1 LNSNQVLS
9 ARGRKGL
16 RAAVVAAVA
25 AAIAL
30 TVFAPLGSAAPRD
43 PQPQVTLSPGTLTF
57 PDRPVGTRTE
67 AQAVTLTNT
76 GDAPLTISTFRLNGP
91 DAGDFGLGAL
101 CPVNPDQLQPGASC
115 TIYVSFTPDSPG
127 PKSATLA
134 IGDDAP
140 SSPQTVELTGFGDEA
155 SGGTPAAT
163 VSTETMGFGD
173 EIVDTRSYAQSVTVT
188 NSGTAPLTISTFRLT
203 GPDAVDF
210 AQGADCPVN
219 PDPLPVGSS
228 CMIYVS
234 FDPDSGGWKSA
245 NLVIGDDAPDHTQTV
260 ALSGRGSLGAA
271 EATVAPGAITF
282 ADRMVGTT
290 SDAQAVTVRNTGA
303 EPLAISTFR
312 LNGADAADFAQGADC
327 PVSPDTLLPG
337 GSCTIYVSF
346 TPHSGGQKSASLV
359 IGDSA
364 PSSPQTVLLSGR
376 GLSAPVVSLAPSAL
390 TFRSQTLAT
399 SSPTQSISL
408 SNTGGGPLV
417 LGSVDIDGP
426 DAADFSQTN
435 DCPASLNAGASC
447 SVAVTFTPS
456 AEGPRSA
463 TLTLNDNADDS
474 PQAVSL
480 FGAGVAAGT
489 YFADDFES
497 GSLAQW
503 NVLTSADSTVSLDST
518 VAHSGTTSV
527 RVTNRSGDQAS
538 RLYADLAGGG
548 HAQTYT
554 HFCFN
559 ISAGHTE
566 GIEIAN
572 GRAITDEYPLGIRR
586 WVITWNPVTKGLEG
600 YFFNEALDR
609 LDLYAA
615 SGQVLTGEWH
625 CADLYLDERVAG
637 SAELWLDG
645 VSVGS
650 VHGDLGTPSPY
661 DRVYLWNQPAAGSV
675 WFDDVKVASTP
686 FGS

>member
-1 LNSNQVLS
+1 MVS
-9 ARGRKGL
+9 ARGRDSL
-16 RAAVVAAVA
+16 RAAGVAAVA
-25 AAIAL
+25 AVMAL
-30 TVFAPLGSAAPRD
+30 MVFVPLGSATPDD
-43 PQPQVTLSPGTLTF
+43 PQPQVTLSPGAVTF
-57 PDRPVGTRTE
+57 PDRPIGTRSE

-101 CPVNPDQLQPGASC
+101 CPVSPDQLQPGASC

-140 SSPQTVELTGFGDEA
+140 SSPQTVELGGFGNEA

-163 VSTETMGFGD
+163 VSPGTMGFGD
-173 EIVDTRSYAQSVTVT
+173 EIVDTRSNAQAVTVT
-188 NSGTAPLTISTFRLT
+188 NSGTAPLTISTFRLN

-210 AQGADCPVN
+210 AQGADCPVS
-219 PDPLPVGSS
+219 PDALPVGSS
-228 CMIYVS
+228 CTIYVS
-234 FDPDSGGWKSA
+234 FDPDSGGLKSA
-245 NLVIGDDAPDHTQTV
+245 NLVIGDDSPDGTQTV
-260 ALSGRGSLGAA
+260 ALSGRGSLGTA
-271 EATVAPGAITF
+271 EANVAPGAITF

-290 SDAQAVTVRNTGA
+290 SDAQAVTVRNTGL
-303 EPLAISTFR
+303 EPLAIFTFR

-327 PVSPDTLLPG
+327 PVSPDTLPAG
-337 GSCTIYVSF
+337 GACTVYVSF
-346 TPHSGGQKSASLV
+346 TPHSGGLKSASLV

-376 GLSAPVVSLAPSAL
+376 GLSAPVVSLSPSAL
-390 TFRSQTLAT
+390 AFRSQTVGTA
-399 SSPTQSISL
+399 SPTQSITL

-417 LGSVDIDGP
+417 LGSVDIGGP
-426 DAADFSQTN
+426 GAADFSQTN
-435 DCPASLNAGASC
+435 DCPVSLNAGASC
-447 SVAVTFTPS
+447 FVAVTFTPS

-463 TLTLNDNADDS
+463 TLTLSDNADDS
-474 PQAVSL
+474 PQSVSL
-480 FGAGVAAGT
+480 FGSGVAAGT
-489 YFADDFES
+489 YFAEDFEA

-503 NVLTSADSTVSLDST
+503 NVLSSADSTVSLDST

-527 RVTNRSGDQAS
+527 RVTNGSGDQAS

-586 WVITWNPVTKGLEG
+586 WVITYNPVTQGLEG

-609 LDLYAA
+609 LDLFAG
-615 SGQVLTGEWH
+615 SGQVSTGQWH
-625 CADLYLDERVAG
+625 CVELHLDEQVDG

-645 VSVGS
+645 AAVGA

-675 WFDDVKVASTP
+675 WFDDVRVASTP
-686 FGS
+686 SGS

>member
-1 LNSNQVLS
+1 
-9 ARGRKGL
+9 
-16 RAAVVAAVA
+16 
-25 AAIAL
+25 
-30 TVFAPLGSAAPRD
+30 
-43 PQPQVTLSPGTLTF
+43 VTLAPGALTF

-91 DAGDFGLGAL
+91 DAADFGLGAL
-101 CPVNPDQLQPGASC
+101 CPVSPDQLHPGAAC
-115 TIYVSFTPDSPG
+115 TIYVSFSADSPG
-127 PKSATLA
+127 PKSATLV

-140 SSPQTVELTGFGDEA
+140 SSPQTVELSGFGDAA

-163 VSTETMGFGD
+163 VSPGTMGFGT
-173 EIVDTRSYAQSVTVT
+173 EIVDTRSYAQAVTVT
-188 NSGTAPLTISTFRLT
+188 NSGTAPLTLATFRLN
-203 GPDAVDF
+203 GPDAADF
-210 AQGADCPVN
+210 AQGADCPVTPN
-219 PDPLPVGSS
+219 SLPVGSA
-228 CMIYVS
+228 CTIYVS
-234 FDPDSGGWKSA
+234 FDPDSAGQKSA
-245 NLVIGDDAPDHTQTV
+245 NLVIGDNAPDGMQTV
-260 ALSGRGSLGAA
+260 ALSGRGILGFA
-271 EATVAPGAITF
+271 EANVAPGAITF

-290 SDAQAVTVRNTGA
+290 SEAQPVTLRNTGI

-312 LNGADAADFAQGADC
+312 LNGVDAADFAQGADC
-327 PVSPDTLLPG
+327 PISPDTLAPG

-346 TPHSGGQKSASLV
+346 TPHSGGQKAAALV

-364 PSSPQTVLLSGR
+364 PSSPQTVLLTGR
-376 GLSAPVVSLAPSAL
+376 GLSAPVVTLAPSAL
-390 TFRSQTLAT
+390 TFRSQTLGTA
-399 SSPTQSISL
+399 SSSQSISL

-417 LGSVDIDGP
+417 LDSVDIDGSG
-426 DAADFSQTN
+426 AADFSQTN

-447 SVAVTFTPS
+447 SVAVSFTPN
-456 AEGPRSA
+456 AQGPRSA
-463 TLTLNDNADDS
+463 TLTLTDNADDS

-503 NVLTSADSTVSLDST
+503 NVLTSPESTVALDST
-518 VAHSGTTSV
+518 VAHSGVASV
-527 RVTNRSGDQAS
+527 RITNESGEQAS
-538 RLYADLAGGG
+538 RLYGDLAGGG
-548 HAQTYT
+548 HAQSYT

-586 WVITWNPVTKGLEG
+586 WVITFNPVTKGLEA
-600 YFFNEALDR
+600 YFFNEALER

-615 SGQVLTGEWH
+615 NGQVPTGEWH
-625 CADLYLDERVAG
+625 CAELYLDERVDG
-637 SAELWLDG
+637 GAELWLDG
-645 VSVGS
+645 GSVGS

>member
-1 LNSNQVLS
+1 MLS
-9 ARGRKGL
+9 ARGREAL
-16 RAAVVAAVA
+16 RAAVVATVA
-25 AAIAL
+25 AVIAL
-30 TVFAPLGSAAPRD
+30 MVFVPLGSATPDD
-43 PQPQVTLSPGTLTF
+43 PQPQVSLTPGVVTF
-57 PDRPVGTRTE
+57 PDRPIGTRSD

-101 CPVNPDQLQPGASC
+101 CPVSPDQLQPGASC

-140 SSPQTVELTGFGDEA
+140 SSPQTVELGGFGNEA

-163 VSTETMGFGD
+163 VSPATMGFGD
-173 EIVDTRSYAQSVTVT
+173 EIVDTRSNARAVTVT
-188 NSGTAPLTISTFRLT
+188 NSGTAPLTISTFRLN

-210 AQGADCPVN
+210 AQGADCPVS
-219 PDPLPVGSS
+219 PDALPVGSS
-228 CMIYVS
+228 CTIYVS
-234 FDPDSGGWKSA
+234 FDPDSGGLKSA
-245 NLVIGDDAPDHTQTV
+245 NLVIGDDSPDGTQTV

-271 EATVAPGAITF
+271 EATVAPGAVTF

-290 SDAQAVTVRNTGA
+290 SDAQAVTMRNTGL
-303 EPLAISTFR
+303 EPLAIFTFR

-327 PVSPDTLLPG
+327 PISPDTLPAG
-337 GSCTIYVSF
+337 GSCTVYVSF
-346 TPHSGGQKSASLV
+346 TPHSGGLKSASLV

-376 GLSAPVVSLAPSAL
+376 GLSAPVVSLAPGAL
-390 TFRSQTLAT
+390 TFRSQTVGT

-417 LGSVDIDGP
+417 LGGVDISGP
-426 DAADFSQTN
+426 GAADFSQTN

-463 TLTLNDNADDS
+463 NLTLNDNADDS

-480 FGAGVAAGT
+480 FGAGVAAGM

-503 NVLTSADSTVSLDST
+503 NVLSSADSTVALDST

-527 RVTNRSGDQAS
+527 RVTNGSGDQAS

-559 ISAGHTE
+559 ISAEHTE

-586 WVITWNPVTKGLEG
+586 WVITYNPVTQGLEG

-609 LDLYAA
+609 LDLFAG
-615 SGQVLTGEWH
+615 SGQVSTGQWH
-625 CADLYLDERVAG
+625 CVELYLDEQVAG
-637 SAELWLDG
+637 RADLWLDG
-645 VSVGS
+645 ASVGS
-650 VHGDLGTPSPY
+650 VTGDLGTPSPY

-675 WFDDVKVASTP
+675 WFDDVRVASTP
-686 FGS
+686 TGP

>member
-1 LNSNQVLS
+1 MV
-9 ARGRKGL
+9 
-16 RAAVVAAVA
+16 AAAAAAVA
-25 AAIAL
+25 L
-30 TVFAPLGSAAPRD
+30 TLFAPLGSATPDD
-43 PQPQVTLSPGTLTF
+43 PHPQVTLAPGALTF
-57 PDRPVGTRTE
+57 PDRPVGTRTD

-91 DAGDFGLGAL
+91 DAADFGLGAL
-101 CPVNPDQLQPGASC
+101 CPVSPDQLQPGAAC
-115 TIYVSFTPDSPG
+115 TIYVSFSPDSPG

-140 SSPQTVELTGFGDEA
+140 SSPQTVELSGFGDAA

-163 VSTETMGFGD
+163 VSPAAMGFGD
-173 EIVDTRSYAQSVTVT
+173 EIVDTRSNAQAVTVT
-188 NSGTAPLTISTFRLT
+188 NSGTAPLTIATFRLS
-203 GPDAVDF
+203 GPDAADF
-210 AQGADCPVN
+210 AQGADCPVS
-219 PDPLPVGSS
+219 PDSLPVGTS
-228 CMIYVS
+228 CTIYVS
-234 FDPDSGGWKSA
+234 FDPDSGGVKSA
-245 NLVIGDDAPDHTQTV
+245 NLVIGDNASEGGTQTI

-271 EATVAPGAITF
+271 EADVAPGALTF

-290 SDAQAVTVRNTGA
+290 SDARAVTVRNTGA

-312 LNGADAADFAQGADC
+312 LTGTDTADFAQGADC
-327 PVSPDTLLPG
+327 PISPDTLAPG

-346 TPHSGGQKSASLV
+346 TPHSGGQKAAALV

-376 GLSAPVVSLAPSAL
+376 GLSAPVVTLAPSAL
-390 TFRSQTLAT
+390 SFRSQTLGTA
-399 SSPTQSISL
+399 SPTQSISL

-417 LGSVDIDGP
+417 LDSVDVDGP
-426 DAADFSQTN
+426 GAGDFRETN
-435 DCPASLNAGASC
+435 DCPASLSAGSSC
-447 SVAVTFTPS
+447 SVTVTFTPS
-456 AEGPRSA
+456 AEGLRSA
-463 TLTLNDNADDS
+463 MLTLNDNADDN

-480 FGAGVAAGT
+480 FGAGVAADM

-497 GSLAQW
+497 GSLAEW
-503 NVLTSADSTVSLDST
+503 NVLTSPDSTVALDST
-518 VAHSGTTSV
+518 VAHSGTASV
-527 RVTNRSGDQAS
+527 RITNATGEQAS

-548 HAQTYT
+548 HAQSYT

-586 WVITWNPVTKGLEG
+586 FVITYNPVTKGLEG
-600 YFFNEALDR
+600 YFFNEALER

-615 SGQVLTGEWH
+615 SGQVLAGEWH
-625 CADLYLDERVAG
+625 CAELYLDERVDG
-637 SAELWLDG
+637 GAELWLDG